1 MAQAAHEAAAVSD
14 SDWLDLMVKNLKDE
28 LQRQLARV
36 RDAVDGENNAR
47 SRAADARTLA
57 VLGNT
62 LEKLGR
68 LEQQRAQV
76 RETKVRK
83 HEQDARAALECD
95 WINSLTAQQRQDL
108 LASLS
113 DEDAALLDHWDFWAR
128 DSQLPPDGDWRIW
141 LFLGGRGAG
150 KTRAGA
156 EWIASQ
162 VREGAAR
169 RIGLIG
175 ATDRDVR
182 QVMVE
187 GESGLLAVVEGLDF
201 QPSNNLLRWACG
213 AEARLL
219 SAAEPDSFRGYQFD
233 CLWGDEFAKWR
244 DPQAALDMA
253 LMALRLGNNPRALL
267 TTTPRNIPALKA
279 LLAQPG
285 VAVTRSGTQENAANL
300 ADGFVDYLQA
310 RYGGTRLGR
319 QELDGELIE
328 DNDRA
333 LWKRGWIESAR
344 VRDAPVLER
353 IVVALDPPV
362 GMHGDDCG
370 LVIAGRC
377 GDQGYVLA
385 DRSAGGLSPAA
396 WAMRAAQAYEEF
408 EADAII
414 AEANQGGEMV
424 RAVLAQAGANL
435 PVRLVHA
442 TRGKTVRAQPAATL
456 YERGRI
462 HHVGALPELE
472 DQMCQYDGTQGSPD
486 RMDALVWALADLFE
500 TAPRKPRVRTI

>member
-1 MAQAAHEAAAVSD
+1 
-14 SDWLDLMVKNLKDE
+14 
-28 LQRQLARV
+28 
-36 RDAVDGENNAR
+36 
-47 SRAADARTLA
+47 
-57 VLGNT
+57 
-62 LEKLGR
+62 
-68 LEQQRAQV
+68 
-76 RETKVRK
+76 
-83 HEQDARAALECD
+83 
-95 WINSLTAQQRQDL
+95 LTAAQRRNV

-113 DEDAALLDHWDFWAR
+113 DDDAALLDHWEFWAR
-128 DSQLPPDGDWRIW
+128 DAQLEPDGDWRIW

-156 EWIASQ
+156 EWIAGR
-162 VREGAAR
+162 VADGAAS

-175 ATDRDVR
+175 ATERDVR

-187 GESGLLAVVEGLDF
+187 GESGLLAVAEGLVF
-201 QPSNNLLRWACG
+201 EPSNNLLTWPCG

-253 LMALRLGNNPRALL
+253 LMGLRLGDDPRALL
-267 TTTPRNIPALKA
+267 TTTPRAIPALKT
-279 LLAQPG
+279 LLAQDS
-285 VAVTRSGTQENAANL
+285 VAVTRAATRENAANL
-300 ADGFVDYLQA
+300 APGFVAYLEA
-310 RYGGTRLGR
+310 RHYGTRLGR
-319 QELDGELIE
+319 QELDGELIA
-328 DNDRA
+328 DNECA
-333 LWKRGWIESAR
+333 LWRRDWIETAR
-344 VRDAPVLER
+344 LREAPALDR
-353 IVVALDPPV
+353 IVVAIDPPA
-362 GMHGDDCG
+362 GLGGDACG
-370 LVIAGRC
+370 IVIAGRDAE
-377 GDQGYVLA
+377 GQGYVLA
-385 DRSAGGLSPAA
+385 DRSAEGLSPAA
-396 WAMRAAQAYEEF
+396 WAARAAQAYEEF

-442 TRGKTVRAQPAATL
+442 TRSKKVRAEPAAAL

-472 DQMCQYDGTQGSPD
+472 DQMCQYDGKQKSPD

-500 TAPRKPRVRTI
+500 TAPRKPRVRSL